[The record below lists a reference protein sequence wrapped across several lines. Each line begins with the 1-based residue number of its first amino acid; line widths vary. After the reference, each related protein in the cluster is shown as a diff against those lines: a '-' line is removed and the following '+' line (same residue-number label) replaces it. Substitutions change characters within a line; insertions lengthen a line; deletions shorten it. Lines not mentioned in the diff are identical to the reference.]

1 MPITKLTLE
10 NFKGVG
16 ERVEIPLR
24 PITLLFGANSAG
36 KSTILQALL
45 YLRELLDRENADADR
60 LMASGA
66 AIDLGGFRQF
76 VHAHDLDRTLR
87 IGVELTVDADGLPT
101 YVQNFKNPY
110 EEDNVVRLGTLSE
123 VNSAG
128 VELLV
133 EWSHETASPWITG
146 YEVTLNGIQVAA
158 IGAQPGLSAEITWF
172 DYDHPVFSSDDDE
185 GIPVPLLSMMIAP
198 IVNAIDLTG
207 TEDPERQIPLR
218 TKLLPHWGTAFPL
231 EADNDLDEGN
241 EEFAALALLKFVCSQ
256 IFVGVGELVL
266 AELRAIRHIGS
277 FRDIP
282 ERRFNVRRSPAAD
295 RWANGA
301 AAWDLLYNSDLEWF
315 DRTSFD
321 SLGLGYRVDRQS
333 YYEIPTDS
341 AIGTFL
347 IQSQREDEIYLS
359 ELESLPI
366 RREIEK
372 LEEHQRV
379 RLIDTARN
387 IEVDPCDVG
396 VGVSQVIPVVVGA
409 MAPGYSILSVE
420 QPELHIHPAVQ
431 CSLADVLA
439 KAVIPSSERCLL
451 LETHSEHLML
461 RWLRRIREV
470 HEDELPPGAPAI
482 RPEHVAVLYVETAD
496 KGQKITELPITEDGD
511 FARKWPKG
519 FFEERAEELF

>member
-1 MPITKLTLE
+1 
-10 NFKGVG
+10 
-16 ERVEIPLR
+16 
-24 PITLLFGANSAG
+24 
-36 KSTILQALL
+36 
-45 YLRELLDRENADADR
+45 
-60 LMASGA
+60 MASGA
-66 AIDLGGFRQF
+66 SIDLGGFRQF
-76 VHAHDLDRTLR
+76 IHGHDLDRTLR

-101 YVQNFKNPY
+101 YVQNFANPY
-110 EEDNVVRLGTLSE
+110 EEENIIRYGTLSE
-123 VNSAG
+123 VKTAG

-146 YEVTLNGIQVAA
+146 YEVHLNGSKVGA
-158 IGAQPGLSAEITWF
+158 ISAQPELSAEITWF
-172 DYDHPVFSSDDDE
+172 DYNHPIFWGEDE
-185 GIPVPLLSMMIAP
+185 DGNPVPEMSLTIAP
-198 IVNAIDLTG
+198 IVNAIDVTA

-218 TKLLPHWGTAFPL
+218 TKLLPQWGSAFPL
-231 EADNDLDEGN
+231 EADDDMEDWT
-241 EEFAALALLKFVCSQ
+241 EEFSPIALLKFVFSQ

-282 ERRFNVRRSPAAD
+282 ERRFNVRRSPTAD

-301 AAWDLLYNSDLEWF
+301 AAWDLLYNSDLKWF
-315 DRTSFD
+315 DREAFD

-341 AIGTFL
+341 AIGAFL
-347 IQSQREDEIYLS
+347 IQSQREDEIFLS
-359 ELESLPI
+359 ELESVPI
-366 RREIEK
+366 RHEVEK

-379 RLIDTARN
+379 RLIEATRK

-439 KAVIPSSERCLL
+439 TAVIESSERCLL

-470 HEDELPPGAPAI
+470 HEDELPPGAPPV
-482 RPEHVAVLYVETAD
+482 RPEHVAVLYVESGD

-511 FARKWPKG
+511 FAKKWPKG
-519 FFEERAEELF
+519 FFEERAEELFG

>member
-16 ERVEIPLR
+16 GRVEIPLR

-36 KSTILQALL
+36 KSTILQSLL
-45 YLRELLDRENADADR
+45 YLRELLERENADADR

-66 AIDLGGFRQF
+66 SIDLGGFRQF
-76 VHAHDLDRTLR
+76 IHGHDLDRTLR

-101 YVQNFKNPY
+101 YVQSFANPY
-110 EEDNVVRLGTLSE
+110 EQENVLRFGTLSE
-123 VNSAG
+123 VRTAG

-133 EWSHETASPWITG
+133 DWSHETGSPWITG
-146 YEVTLNGIQVAA
+146 YQVNLNGAKVGVIEAE
-158 IGAQPGLSAEITWF
+158 PELSAEITWF
-172 DYDHPVFSSDDDE
+172 DYHHPVFSTIDE
-185 GIPVPLLSMMIAP
+185 DGIPVPELSMIIAP
-198 IVNAIDLTG
+198 VINGLDLTG
-207 TEDPERQIPLR
+207 TEDPRRRIPLR
-218 TKLLPHWGTAFPL
+218 TKVLPKWGTPFPL
-231 EADNDLDEGN
+231 DGDVGVSES
-241 EEFAALALLKFVCSQ
+241 EEDFALTRFVLSQ

-266 AELRAIRHIGS
+266 AELRGIRHIGS

-282 ERRFNVRRSPAAD
+282 DRRFNIRRSPTAD

-301 AAWDLLYNSDLEWF
+301 AAWDLLYNSDLQWF
-315 DRTSFD
+315 DRDAFD

-347 IQSQREDEIYLS
+347 IQSQREDEIFLS
-359 ELESLPI
+359 ELESVPI
-366 RREIEK
+366 RHEVEK

-379 RLIDTARN
+379 RLIESTRK

-409 MAPGYSILSVE
+409 MAPGYTILSVE

-439 KAVIPSSERCLL
+439 TAVIESSERCLL

-470 HEDELPPGAPAI
+470 YEDELPPGAPPV
-482 RPEHVAVLYVETAD
+482 RPEHVAVLYVESGD

-511 FARKWPKG
+511 FAKKWPKG
-519 FFEERAEELF
+519 FFEERAEELFG